1 MRLIIQRVVNASV
14 EVEGKRVSE
23 ISKGLLVFLGIG
35 AEDGEVDK
43 DYLIQKLIQL
53 RIFSDMDGKMN
64 LSILD
69 IKGEILVVS
78 QFTLYADT
86 KKGNRPSFVKSAPP
100 DVARE
105 RYEAFLRDLTHQSG
119 LRVAAGIFGADMKV
133 NLINDG
139 PVTIWM
145 DSQQR

>member
-14 EVEGKRVSE
+14 DVEGKRVSE

-35 AEDGEVDK
+35 AEDSEVDK
-43 DYLIQKLIQL
+43 DYLIQKLIHL
-53 RIFSDMDGKMN
+53 RIFSDNDGKMN

-69 IKGEILVVS
+69 VNGEFLVVS

-105 RYEAFLRDLTHQSG
+105 RYEAFLRDLTNQSG
-119 LRVAAGIFGADMKV
+119 LRVATGIFGADMRV